1 MSMYGFHTALS
12 LLREMQDRI
21 INNPRM
27 SSSEKEFQ
35 CKSLDALIELVQAN
49 YHMALHK
56 DLGVK
61 TADEMEHEAEQMCAR
76 LEAAFGT
83 ESEEGK
89 WN

>member
-1 MSMYGFHTALS
+1 MSMYGFHTAIS

-21 INNPRM
+21 INSPQM

-35 CKSLDALIELVQAN
+35 CKSLNALIDLVQSN
-49 YHMALHK
+49 YHVALHK

-61 TADEMEHEAEQMCAR
+61 TADELEHEAEQMCAR
-76 LEAAFGT
+76 LEAAFGM
-83 ESEEGK
+83 ESEDGR

>member
-35 CKSLDALIELVQAN
+35 RKSLDALIELVQAN
-49 YHMALHK
+49 YHMALH